1 MLNEMQAGAAIVD
14 DDWRFR
20 YLNPSA
26 ARLVGRPV
34 ADLLN
39 QSVLNVVGGFA
50 GSEIHRRLA
59 SCMAERRPCR
69 FEAGYAFEDGTVGWF
84 DINVEPVH
92 EGIFVLALAVTEQ
105 HEAVEEL
112 RASEARFRAAFE
124 AVRDPMAILGPG
136 DAPDNRTPGLDVRWV
151 NRAWRE
157 QVWAGSASPSGAT
170 ITASTPGL
178 GALVPLAGQ
187 ATDTGQL
194 ASTTLG
200 LGERLYDA
208 TIGQS
213 PDGFVATL
221 RDITDRL
228 RRERELIASE
238 ERYRSLVAEL
248 DAVVTVQD
256 VANDSGFVSGQ
267 TELLF
272 GYSAEQLASPGFWRS
287 LVVPEDRAPVI
298 ATWDRAQERR
308 ILEPELLRY
317 ELEYR
322 ILRSDDEI
330 VWLNERMRAVVGDD
344 GLAVRW
350 YGVATDVTGR
360 RRHEGD
366 AAASREAFRALFEN
380 APLYSM
386 VVRQERDEAGQV
398 VDWEF
403 QALNQSAIEL
413 LGTSANQIVGRRVS
427 ELYGAAVEIAL
438 AASLDMAGGGRP
450 VTRDIVLPA
459 NGRTYQVTS
468 FGFGEDLCGLLAL
481 DVTESLRARATNEQ
495 LARMAALGQ
504 LAARVAHDF
513 KNLLFGIEL
522 HLGLMGPDE
531 PRDEL
536 VSDIDSV
543 RKAVAMG
550 TALSRQLLDFARPRP
565 PTSVTDVGQSI
576 RELRPVLER
585 LAGHQISLDLRLPAG
600 TLPAQ
605 IDDVHLQ
612 QVFLDLVLNARDATP
627 GAGRIVIEAIAQTLR
642 ASDATRIGLAT
653 GHYVVIRVA
662 DHGSGIP
669 PENLERIF
677 EPYFT
682 TKPGGSGTGLGLA
695 TAFATLQ
702 AAGGAIHAA
711 NQPGGGAI
719 MTIYLRA
726 PDRRARR

>member
-1 MLNEMQAGAAIVD
+1 MLDEMRDGAAIID
-14 DDWRFR
+14 GDWRFR

-26 ARLVGRPV
+26 GRLLGRPV

-39 QSVLNVVGGFA
+39 QSVLDVVGAFA

-59 SCMAERRPCR
+59 TCIAERRPWR
-69 FEAGYAFEDGTVGWF
+69 FETGHSFEDGTVGWF
-84 DINVEPVH
+84 DVNVQPVR
-92 EGIFVLALAVTEQ
+92 EGIFVLALEVTEQ

-112 RASEARFRAAFE
+112 RASEERFRAAFE

-136 DAPDNRTPGLDVRWV
+136 DTPSGGTPGLDVRWV

-157 QVWAGSASPSGAT
+157 QVGARSATPPGDT

-178 GALVPLAGQ
+178 GALVPLADQ
-187 ATDTGQL
+187 ATGTGQL
-194 ASTTLG
+194 AGTTLG
-200 LGERLYDA
+200 LGDRLYDA

-213 PDGFVATL
+213 PDGFVASL

-256 VANDSGFVSGQ
+256 VANDSGFVAGQ
-267 TELLF
+267 TESLF

-287 LVVPEDRAPVI
+287 LVVPEDRAPVL

-308 ILEPELLRY
+308 IIEPELRRY

-322 ILRSDDEI
+322 IRRSDDEI
-330 VWLNERMRAVVGDD
+330 VWLNERMRSVVGDD

-350 YGVATDVTGR
+350 YGVATDVTAR
-360 RRHEGD
+360 HRHESE

-386 VVRQERDEAGQV
+386 VVRLVRDEAGQII
-398 VDWEF
+398 DWEF
-403 QALNQSAIEL
+403 QAVNQSATEL
-413 LGTSANQIVGRRVS
+413 LGTPADQIVGRKAT
-427 ELYGAAVEIAL
+427 ELYGAGVEIAL
-438 AASLDMAGGGRP
+438 SVSRDVAAGGRAI
-450 VTRDIVLPA
+450 TRDIVLPA
-459 NGRTYQVTS
+459 NGRTYQVTG
-468 FGFGEDLCGLLAL
+468 FAFGEDLCGLLAL
-481 DVTESLRARATNEQ
+481 DVTDALRARATSEQ
-495 LARMAALGQ
+495 LARMAALGE

-513 KNLLFGIEL
+513 KNMLFGVEL

-536 VSDIDSV
+536 ISDLDSV

-565 PTSVTDVGQSI
+565 PTSVTDVGRSI
-576 RELRPVLER
+576 RDLRPVLER
-585 LAGHQISLDLRLPAG
+585 LAGDRISLDLRLPAG
-600 TLPAQ
+600 ALPAQ

-627 GAGRIVIEAIAQTLR
+627 GAGRIVIEAIGQTLR
-642 ASDATRIGLAT
+642 AGDATRIGLAT

-662 DHGSGIP
+662 DQGSGIP